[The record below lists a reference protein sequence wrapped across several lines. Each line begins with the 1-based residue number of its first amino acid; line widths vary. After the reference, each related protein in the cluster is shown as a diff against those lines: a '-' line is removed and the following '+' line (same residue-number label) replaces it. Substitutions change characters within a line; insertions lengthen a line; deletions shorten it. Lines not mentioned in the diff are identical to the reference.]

1 VIQSAVLLV
10 FAVAMGVALLWDP
23 GGIAG
28 RWRQGME
35 RQAERAIVSQR
46 IPAGWTLR
54 AFGIWCVAFGIG
66 QFIYFAVT
74 LH

>member
-1 VIQSAVLLV
+1 MIQSAVFLV
-10 FAVAMGVALLWDP
+10 VAVAMGVALLWDL

-35 RQAERAIVSQR
+35 RHAERAIGSRR

-54 AFGIWCVAFGIG
+54 AFGIFYVAFGIG